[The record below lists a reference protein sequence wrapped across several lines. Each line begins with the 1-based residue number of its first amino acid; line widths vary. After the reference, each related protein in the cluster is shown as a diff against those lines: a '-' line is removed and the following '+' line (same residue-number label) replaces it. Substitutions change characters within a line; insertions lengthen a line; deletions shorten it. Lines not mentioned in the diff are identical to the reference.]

1 MFVVIGVFEMTF
13 SIFNFGC
20 KVNQYESQVMTEL
33 MLNRGYEHTEDREN
47 ADIMIINSCTVT
59 AVSDNKVMKL
69 IRHLRRKNENAVIV
83 LTGCMPQAYPN
94 LKEEFSQVDIVLG
107 NSMRSELPDEIEKF
121 LINREQIVNVHKY
134 ARNSDFELVSVSN
147 FEERTRAFIKI
158 EDGCNRYC
166 SYCIIPYARGPV
178 RSKPIDV
185 LKKEL
190 EHLAA
195 HGYKEIVLVGI
206 NLSAYGQ
213 ELGLHLCDAVE
224 CACSIEGVE
233 RVRLG
238 SLEPERMDRE
248 SIERL
253 SKLEKFCPQF
263 HLSLQSGC
271 DATLK
276 RMNRHYTTQEYKK
289 IVGDLRDA
297 FPNCSITTDVMVGFA
312 GETEEEF
319 SASVSF
325 VKEIAFAKTHVF
337 PYSQR
342 EGTVAAKAPNQID
355 NSVKSQRSRIMIE
368 ATSDTRKAFLES
380 QVGLEEKVL
389 FEQPT
394 KDGYWEG
401 YTMNYT
407 PVKVK
412 SDKALSGEILKI
424 KLERVEGEFCIGEI
438 IQN

>member
-1 MFVVIGVFEMTF
+1 MTF

-20 KVNQYESQVMTEL
+20 KVNQYESQVMSEL
-33 MLNRGYEHTEDREN
+33 MQARGYEYTENKEK
-47 ADIMIINSCTVT
+47 ADIFIINSCTVT

-69 IRHLRRKNENAVIV
+69 IRRLRREKKNSVIV

-107 NSMRSELPDEIEKF
+107 NSLRSELPGEIERF
-121 LINREQIVNVHKY
+121 LSEKKQIINVHQY
-134 ARNSDFELVSVSN
+134 TRNSDFELVSVSS
-147 FEERTRAFIKI
+147 FEEHTRAFIKI

-178 RSKPIDV
+178 RSKPLEI

-190 EHLAA
+190 SHLAES
-195 HGYKEIVLVGI
+195 GYKEIVLVGI

-224 CACSIEGVE
+224 CACSVKGIE

-238 SLEPERMDRE
+238 SLEPERMDKE

-253 SKLEKFCPQF
+253 SKQEKFCPQF

-271 DATLK
+271 DDTLK
-276 RMNRHYTTQEYKK
+276 RMNRHYTSEEYFN
-289 IVGDLRDA
+289 IVSNLRA
-297 FPNCSITTDVMVGFA
+297 VFKNCSITTDIMVGFA

-319 SASVSF
+319 EESLD
-325 VKEIAFAKTHVF
+325 FAKKLGFAKAHVF

-342 EGTVAAKAPNQID
+342 EGTVAARAENQVD
-355 NSVKSQRSRIMIE
+355 NAVKTGRSRLMIE
-368 ATSDTRKAFLES
+368 ATDKSRKEFLLS
-380 QVGLEEKVL
+380 QIGLTEEVL
-389 FEQPT
+389 FEQLT

-401 YTMNYT
+401 YTKNYT

-412 SDKALSGEILKI
+412 SADSISGQIIPVKLTALDGEHC
-424 KLERVEGEFCIGEI
+424 VGELLI
-438 IQN
+438 

>member
-1 MFVVIGVFEMTF
+1 MNF
-13 SIFNFGC
+13 SVFNFGC

-33 MLNRGYEHTEDREN
+33 MIARGYEYTADREQ
-47 ADIMIINSCTVT
+47 ADILIINSCTVT

-69 IRHLRRKNENAVIV
+69 IRHLRRTKEDAVIV

-94 LKEEFSQVDIVLG
+94 LEKEFEQVDIVLG
-107 NSMRSELPDEIEKF
+107 NSLRSEIADKIEEF
-121 LINREQIVNVHKY
+121 LRNRKQIIDVHKY
-134 ARNSDFELVSVSN
+134 TRNSDFELVSVSR

-178 RSKPIDV
+178 RSKPLDV

-190 EHLAA
+190 THLAGA
-195 HGYKEIVLVGI
+195 GYKEFVLVGI

-224 CACSIEGVE
+224 CACSIDGVE

-253 SKLEKFCPQF
+253 SKLDKFCPQF

-276 RMNRHYTTQEYKK
+276 RMNRHYTSDEYAA
-289 IVGDLRDA
+289 IVENLRKV
-297 FPNCSITTDVMVGFA
+297 FPNCSITTDIMVGFA

-319 SASVSF
+319 AQSIAF
-325 VKEIAFAKTHVF
+325 AEKIAFAKAHVF

-342 EGTVAAKAPNQID
+342 EGTVAARAEGQID
-355 NSVKSQRSRIMIE
+355 NSVKVQRSKKMIE
-368 ATSDTRKAFLES
+368 ITDKTRMEFLSS
-380 QVGLEEKVL
+380 QIGLTEDVL

-394 KDGYWEG
+394 ADGYWEG
-401 YTMNYT
+401 YTKNYT

-412 SDKALSGEILKI
+412 SDRPIGGEILSVAI
-424 KLERVEGEFCIGEI
+424 TETDDEYCIGDLC
-438 IQN
+438 N

>member
-1 MFVVIGVFEMTF
+1 MNF
-13 SIFNFGC
+13 SIYNFGC

-33 MLNRGYEHTEDREN
+33 MISRGYEYTEDKEN

-69 IRHLRRKNENAVIV
+69 IRHLRRNKDDSIIV

-94 LKEEFSQVDIVLG
+94 LKEEFEQVDIVLG
-107 NSMRSELPDEIEKF
+107 NSMRSELPDEIEKY
-121 LINREQIVNVHKY
+121 LINREQIINIHKY
-134 ARNSDFELVSVSN
+134 TKNSDFELVSVSN

-185 LKKEL
+185 LKREL
-190 EHLAA
+190 QHMAN

-213 ELGLHLCDAVE
+213 EIGLHLCDAVE
-224 CACSIEGVE
+224 CACSIDGVE

-276 RMNRHYTTQEYKK
+276 RMNRHYTTDEYRK
-289 IVGDLRDA
+289 IVADLRAA
-297 FPNCSITTDVMVGFA
+297 FDNCSITTDVMVGFA

-319 SASVSF
+319 GQSVEF
-325 VKEIAFAKTHVF
+325 VKKIAFAKAHVF

-342 EGTVAAKAPNQID
+342 EGTIAAKSPNQLD
-355 NSVKSQRSRIMIE
+355 NSVKSQRSKIMIE
-368 ATSDTRKAFLES
+368 AANSTRKEFLES
-380 QVGLEEKVL
+380 QIGRSEAVL
-389 FEQPT
+389 FEQT
-394 KDGYWEG
+394 DKNGLWVG
-401 YTMNYT
+401 YTKNYT
-407 PVKVK
+407 PVKIK
-412 SDKALSGEILKI
+412 SDKPLNGMILNV
-424 KLERVEGEFCIGEI
+424 KLCAVNGDFCIGEPE
-438 IQN
+438 

>member
-1 MFVVIGVFEMTF
+1 MNF
-13 SIFNFGC
+13 SVYNFGC

-33 MLNRGYEHTEDREN
+33 MISRGYEYTENKEN

-69 IRHLRRKNENAVIV
+69 IRHLRRNKEDSIIV

-94 LKEEFSQVDIVLG
+94 LKEEFEQVDIVLG
-107 NSMRSELPDEIEKF
+107 NSMRSELPDEIEKY
-121 LINREQIVNVHKY
+121 LINREQIINIHKY
-134 ARNSDFELVSVSN
+134 TKNSDFELVSVSN

-185 LKKEL
+185 LKREL
-190 EHLAA
+190 QHMAN

-224 CACSIEGVE
+224 CACSIDGVE

-276 RMNRHYTTQEYKK
+276 RMNRHYTTEEYRK
-289 IVGDLRDA
+289 IVADLRAA
-297 FPNCSITTDVMVGFA
+297 FDNCSITTDVMVGFA

-319 SASVSF
+319 GQSVEF
-325 VKEIAFAKTHVF
+325 VKEIAFAKAHVF

-342 EGTVAAKAPNQID
+342 EGTIAAKAPNQLD
-355 NSVKSQRSRIMIE
+355 NSVKSKRSKIMIE
-368 ATSDTRKAFLES
+368 AATSTRKAFLES
-380 QVGLEEKVL
+380 QTGRSEAVL
-389 FEQPT
+389 FEQT
-394 KDGYWEG
+394 DKNGLWEG
-401 YTMNYT
+401 YTKNYT
-407 PVKVK
+407 PVKIK
-412 SDKALSGEILKI
+412 SDKPLNGMILNV
-424 KLERVEGEFCIGEI
+424 KLCAVKGDFCIGEVE
-438 IQN
+438 

>member
-1 MFVVIGVFEMTF
+1 MNF
-13 SIFNFGC
+13 SIYNFGC
-20 KVNQYESQVMTEL
+20 KVNQYESQVMTDL
-33 MLNRGYEHTEDREN
+33 MTSRGYDYTDDKEN

-69 IRHLRRKNENAVIV
+69 IRHLRRNNENGIIV

-94 LKEEFSQVDIVLG
+94 LKEQFEQVDIVLG
-107 NSMRSELPDEIEKF
+107 NALRSELPDEIEKF
-121 LINREQIVNVHKY
+121 LTNRTQIINVHKY
-134 ARNSDFELVSVSN
+134 TKNSDFELMSVSK

-190 EHLAA
+190 EHLAQ

-224 CACSIEGVE
+224 CACSIDGVE

-253 SKLEKFCPQF
+253 SKLQKFCPQF

-276 RMNRHYTTQEYKK
+276 RMNRHYTTDEYRK
-289 IVGDLRDA
+289 IASDLRAA
-297 FPNCSITTDVMVGFA
+297 FDNCSITTDVMVGFA

-319 SASVSF
+319 RQSVDF
-325 VKEIAFAKTHVF
+325 VKEIAFAKAHVF

-342 EGTVAAKAPNQID
+342 EGTVAAKAPNQVSQ
-355 NSVKSQRSRIMIE
+355 SVKAQRSRLMIE
-368 ATSDTRKAFLES
+368 AANQSRKAFLES
-380 QVGLEEKVL
+380 QIGNVESVL

-394 KDGYWEG
+394 KDGCWEG
-401 YTMNYT
+401 YTKNYT
-407 PVKVK
+407 PVKVS
-412 SDKALSGEILKI
+412 SDRPLNGEII
-424 KLERVEGEFCIGEI
+424 NVKLQKVEGDFCIGEI
-438 IQN
+438 I

>member
-1 MFVVIGVFEMTF
+1 MNF
-13 SIFNFGC
+13 SVYNFGC

-33 MLNRGYEHTEDREN
+33 MISRGYEYTENKEN

-69 IRHLRRKNENAVIV
+69 IRHLRRNKEDSIIV

-94 LKEEFSQVDIVLG
+94 LKEEFEQVDIVLG
-107 NSMRSELPDEIEKF
+107 NSMRSELPDEIEKY
-121 LINREQIVNVHKY
+121 LINREQIINIHKY
-134 ARNSDFELVSVSN
+134 TKNSDFELVSVSN

-185 LKKEL
+185 LKREL
-190 EHLAA
+190 QRMAN

-213 ELGLHLCDAVE
+213 EIGMRLCDAIE
-224 CACSIEGVE
+224 CACSVEGVE

-276 RMNRHYTTQEYKK
+276 RMNRHYTTEEYRK
-289 IVGDLRDA
+289 IVADLRAA
-297 FPNCSITTDVMVGFA
+297 FDNCSITTDVMVGFA

-319 SASVSF
+319 GQSVEF
-325 VKEIAFAKTHVF
+325 VKEIAFAKAHVF

-342 EGTVAAKAPNQID
+342 EGTIAAKAPNQLD
-355 NSVKSQRSRIMIE
+355 NSVKSKRSKIMIE
-368 ATSDTRKAFLES
+368 AATSTRKAFLES
-380 QVGLEEKVL
+380 QTGRSEAVL
-389 FEQPT
+389 FEQT
-394 KDGYWEG
+394 DKNGLWEG
-401 YTMNYT
+401 YTKNYT
-407 PVKVK
+407 PVKIK
-412 SDKALSGEILKI
+412 SDKPLNGMILNV
-424 KLERVEGEFCIGEI
+424 KLCAVKGDFCIGEVE
-438 IQN
+438 

>member
-1 MFVVIGVFEMTF
+1 MNF
-13 SIFNFGC
+13 SIYNFGC

-33 MLNRGYEHTEDREN
+33 MISRGYEYTEDKEN

-69 IRHLRRKNENAVIV
+69 IRHLRRNKQDSIIV

-94 LKEEFSQVDIVLG
+94 LKEEFEQVDIVLG
-107 NSMRSELPDEIEKF
+107 NAMRSELPDEIEKY
-121 LINREQIVNVHKY
+121 LIKREQIINIHKY
-134 ARNSDFELVSVSN
+134 TKNSDFELVSVSN

-158 EDGCNRYC
+158 EDGCSRYC

-178 RSKPIDV
+178 RSKPIDI
-185 LKKEL
+185 LKREL
-190 EHLAA
+190 EHLAN

-213 ELGLHLCDAVE
+213 EIGLHLCDAVE
-224 CACSIEGVE
+224 CACSVEGVE

-238 SLEPERMDRE
+238 SLEPERMDKE

-276 RMNRHYTTQEYKK
+276 RMNRHYTTEEYRK
-289 IVGDLRDA
+289 IAADLRAA
-297 FPNCSITTDVMVGFA
+297 FENCSITTDVMVGFA

-319 SASVSF
+319 RQSVEF
-325 VKEIAFAKTHVF
+325 VREIGFAKAHVF

-342 EGTVAAKAPNQID
+342 EGTIAAKAPNQID
-355 NSVKSQRSRIMIE
+355 NSIKSQRSKIMIE
-368 ATSDTRKAFLES
+368 AANATRKTFLES
-380 QVGLEEKVL
+380 QIGRSEPVL
-389 FEQPT
+389 FEQT
-394 KDGYWEG
+394 AKDGCWIG
-401 YTMNYT
+401 YTKNYT
-407 PVKVK
+407 PVKIR
-412 SDKALSGEILKI
+412 SDKPLNGEILNV
-424 KLERVEGEFCIGEI
+424 KLYAVEGDFCLGELKLIEF
-438 IQN
+438 

>member
-1 MFVVIGVFEMTF
+1 MNF
-13 SIFNFGC
+13 SIYNFGC

-33 MLNRGYEHTEDREN
+33 MIKKGYEYTDDKEN

-69 IRHLRRKNENAVIV
+69 IRHLRRNKEDSIIV

-94 LKEEFSQVDIVLG
+94 LKEEFEQVDIVLG
-107 NSMRSELPDEIEKF
+107 NAMRSELPDEIEKY
-121 LINREQIVNVHKY
+121 LINHEQIINIHKY
-134 ARNSDFELVSVSN
+134 TKNSDFELVSVSD

-178 RSKPIDV
+178 RSKPIEV
-185 LKKEL
+185 LKREL
-190 EHLAA
+190 EHLAN

-213 ELGLHLCDAVE
+213 EIGLHLCDAVE

-238 SLEPERMDRE
+238 SLEPERMDKE

-253 SKLEKFCPQF
+253 SKLDKFCPQF

-276 RMNRHYTTQEYKK
+276 RMNRHYTTDEYRK
-289 IVGDLRDA
+289 IVADLRAA
-297 FPNCSITTDVMVGFA
+297 FENCSITTDVMVGFA

-319 SASVSF
+319 RQSVNF
-325 VKEIAFAKTHVF
+325 VNEIAFAKAHVF

-342 EGTVAAKAPNQID
+342 EGTIAAKAPNQLD
-355 NSVKSQRSRIMIE
+355 NSVKSQRSKIMIE
-368 ATSDTRKAFLES
+368 TTNTKRKAFLES
-380 QVGLEEKVL
+380 QIGRFEPVL
-389 FEQPT
+389 FEQT
-394 KDGYWEG
+394 AKDGCWIG
-401 YTMNYT
+401 YTKNYT
-407 PVKVK
+407 PVKIR
-412 SDKALSGEILKI
+412 SDKPLN
-424 KLERVEGEFCIGEI
+424 GEI
-438 IQN
+438 INVKLCSVEGDFCRGEI

>member
-1 MFVVIGVFEMTF
+1 MTF

-20 KVNQYESQVMTEL
+20 KVNQYESQVMSEL
-33 MLNRGYEHTEDREN
+33 MQARGYEYTDNKEQ
-47 ADIMIINSCTVT
+47 ADILIINSCTVT

-69 IRHLRRKNENAVIV
+69 IRRLRREKENAVIV

-94 LKEEFSQVDIVLG
+94 LKKEFSQVDIVLG
-107 NSMRSELPDEIEKF
+107 NSMRSELPDEIERF
-121 LINREQIVNVHKY
+121 LAQRRQIINVHKY
-134 ARNSDFELVSVSN
+134 TRNSDFELVSVSS
-147 FEERTRAFIKI
+147 FEEHTRAFIKI

-178 RSKPIDV
+178 RSKPLDI

-195 HGYKEIVLVGI
+195 AGYKEIVLVGI

-213 ELGLHLCDAVE
+213 DLGLHLCDAVE
-224 CACSIEGVE
+224 CACSINGIE

-238 SLEPERMDRE
+238 SLEPERMDKV

-276 RMNRHYTTQEYKK
+276 RMNRHYTCDEYLK
-289 IVGDLRDA
+289 IVSDLRST
-297 FPNCSITTDVMVGFA
+297 FKNCSITTDIMVGFA

-319 SASVSF
+319 SDSLAFAEKV
-325 VKEIAFAKTHVF
+325 AFAKVHVF

-342 EGTVAAKAPNQID
+342 EGTVAAKAENQLD
-355 NSVKSQRSRIMIE
+355 NSVKSRRSKQMIE
-368 ATSDTRKAFLES
+368 VTGKTRRAFLQS
-380 QVGLEEKVL
+380 QIGLVEDVL

-394 KDGYWEG
+394 KDGCWEG
-401 YTMNYT
+401 YTKNYT
-407 PVKVK
+407 PVKIKSGDEIGGRIIPVK
-412 SDKALSGEILKI
+412 LVRIDGDHCVGEPVT
-424 KLERVEGEFCIGEI
+424 R
-438 IQN
+438 

>member
-1 MFVVIGVFEMTF
+1 MTF

-20 KVNQYESQVMTEL
+20 KVNQYESQVMSEL
-33 MLNRGYEHTEDREN
+33 MQARGYEYTEDKEQ
-47 ADIMIINSCTVT
+47 ADIFIINSCTVT
-59 AVSDNKVMKL
+59 AVSDSKVMKL
-69 IRHLRRKNENAVIV
+69 IRRLRREKNNSVIV

-107 NSMRSELPDEIEKF
+107 NSLRSELPDEIERF
-121 LINREQIVNVHKY
+121 LSEKKQIINVHQY
-134 ARNSDFELVSVSN
+134 TRNSDFELVSVSS
-147 FEERTRAFIKI
+147 FEEHTRAFIKI

-178 RSKPIDV
+178 RSKPLEI

-190 EHLAA
+190 NHLAEA
-195 HGYKEIVLVGI
+195 GYKEIVLVGI

-224 CACSIEGVE
+224 CACSVKGIE

-238 SLEPERMDRE
+238 SLEPERMDKE

-253 SKLEKFCPQF
+253 SKQEKFCPQF

-271 DATLK
+271 DDTLR
-276 RMNRHYTTQEYKK
+276 RMNRHYTSEEYFN
-289 IVGDLRDA
+289 IVNNLRA
-297 FPNCSITTDVMVGFA
+297 VFKNCSITTDIMVGFA

-319 SASVSF
+319 KKSLDFA
-325 VKEIAFAKTHVF
+325 KKLAFAKAHVF

-342 EGTVAAKAPNQID
+342 EGTVAARAKNQVD
-355 NSVKSQRSRIMIE
+355 NAVKTDRSRLMIE
-368 ATSDTRKAFLES
+368 ATNKSRKEFLNS
-380 QVGLEEKVL
+380 QIGLTEEVL
-389 FEQPT
+389 FEQLT

-401 YTMNYT
+401 YTKNYT
-407 PVKVK
+407 PVKMKSSDSISGQIIPVK
-412 SDKALSGEILKI
+412 LTALDGEH
-424 KLERVEGEFCIGEI
+424 CIGEPV
-438 IQN
+438 

>member
-1 MFVVIGVFEMTF
+1 MTF
-13 SIFNFGC
+13 SVFNFGC
-20 KVNQYESQVMTEL
+20 KVNQYESQLMTEL
-33 MLNRGYEHTEDREN
+33 MENRGYEYTEDKES
-47 ADIMIINSCTVT
+47 ADILIINSCTVT

-69 IRHLRRKNENAVIV
+69 IRRLRREKENAVIV

-107 NSMRSELPDEIEKF
+107 NSLRSELPDAVEKF
-121 LINREQIVNVHKY
+121 LKNREQIIDVHKY
-134 ARNSDFELVSVSN
+134 TRNSSFELASVSH

-178 RSKPIDV
+178 RSKPLDIIE
-185 LKKEL
+185 KEL
-190 EHLAA
+190 SHLAA
-195 HGYKEIVLVGI
+195 TGYKEVVLVGI

-224 CACSIEGVE
+224 CACAVDGIE

-238 SLEPERMDRE
+238 SLEPERMDKQ

-253 SKLEKFCPQF
+253 SKLDKFCPQF

-276 RMNRHYTTQEYKK
+276 RMNRHYTADEYRS
-289 IVGDLRDA
+289 IVNNLRTV
-297 FPNCSITTDVMVGFA
+297 FNNCSITTDVMVGFA

-319 SASVSF
+319 EQSLDF
-325 VKEIAFAKTHVF
+325 VKNIAFAKVHVF

-342 EGTVAAKAPNQID
+342 AGTVAAKAPNQLD
-355 NSVKSQRSRIMIE
+355 NSVKAKRSKIMIE
-368 ATSDTRKAFLES
+368 ATNKTRLDFLKS
-380 QVGLEEKVL
+380 QIGLSEKVL

-394 KDGYWEG
+394 KDGFWEG
-401 YTMNYT
+401 YTKNYT

-412 SDKALSGEILKI
+412 SDRPLNGEII
-424 KLERVEGEFCIGEI
+424 KARLVSVEGECCMGELMI
-438 IQN
+438 E

>member
-1 MFVVIGVFEMTF
+1 MNF
-13 SIFNFGC
+13 SVYNFGC

-33 MLNRGYEHTEDREN
+33 MISRGYEYTENKEN

-69 IRHLRRKNENAVIV
+69 IRHLRRNKEDSIIV

-94 LKEEFSQVDIVLG
+94 LKEEFEQVDIVLG
-107 NSMRSELPDEIEKF
+107 NSMRSELPDEIEKY
-121 LINREQIVNVHKY
+121 LINREQIINIHKY
-134 ARNSDFELVSVSN
+134 TKNSDFELVSVS
-147 FEERTRAFIKI
+147 

-185 LKKEL
+185 LKREL
-190 EHLAA
+190 QHMAN

-224 CACSIEGVE
+224 CACSIDGVE

-276 RMNRHYTTQEYKK
+276 RMNRHYTTEEYRK
-289 IVGDLRDA
+289 IVADLRAA
-297 FPNCSITTDVMVGFA
+297 FDNCSITTDVMVGFA

-319 SASVSF
+319 GQSVEF
-325 VKEIAFAKTHVF
+325 VKEIAFAKAHVF

-342 EGTVAAKAPNQID
+342 EGTIAAKAPNQLD
-355 NSVKSQRSRIMIE
+355 NSVKSKRSKIMIE
-368 ATSDTRKAFLES
+368 AATSTRKAFLES
-380 QVGLEEKVL
+380 QIGRSEAVL
-389 FEQPT
+389 FEQT
-394 KDGYWEG
+394 DKNGLWEG
-401 YTMNYT
+401 YTKNYT
-407 PVKVK
+407 PVKIK
-412 SDKALSGEILKI
+412 SDKPLNGMILNV
-424 KLERVEGEFCIGEI
+424 KLCAVKGDFCIGEVE
-438 IQN
+438 

>member
-1 MFVVIGVFEMTF
+1 MKF
-13 SIFNFGC
+13 SIYNFGC

-33 MLNRGYEHTEDREN
+33 MISRGYEYTEDKEN

-69 IRHLRRKNENAVIV
+69 IRHLRRNKEDSIIV

-94 LKEEFSQVDIVLG
+94 LKEEFEQVDIVLG

-121 LINREQIVNVHKY
+121 LINREQIINIHKY
-134 ARNSDFELVSVSN
+134 TKNSDFELVSVSD

-178 RSKPIDV
+178 RSKPMDI
-185 LKKEL
+185 LKREL
-190 EHLAA
+190 THLAN

-213 ELGLHLCDAVE
+213 EIGLHLCDAVE

-238 SLEPERMDRE
+238 SLEPERMDKE

-276 RMNRHYTTQEYKK
+276 RMNRHYTTDEYRK
-289 IVGDLRDA
+289 IVSDLRA
-297 FPNCSITTDVMVGFA
+297 TFENCSITTDVMVGFA

-319 SASVSF
+319 IQSVDF
-325 VKEIAFAKTHVF
+325 VKEIAFAKAHVF

-342 EGTVAAKAPNQID
+342 TGTIAAKAPNQLD
-355 NSVKSQRSRIMIE
+355 NSVKSQRSKVMIE
-368 ATSDTRKAFLES
+368 AANLTRKAFLES
-380 QVGLEEKVL
+380 QTHRVEAVL
-389 FEQPT
+389 FEQT
-394 KDGYWEG
+394 DKNGLWMG
-401 YTMNYT
+401 YTKNYT
-407 PVKVK
+407 PVKIR
-412 SDKALSGEILKI
+412 SDKPLNGEILNV
-424 KLERVEGEFCIGEI
+424 KLCTVEGDFCIGEVE
-438 IQN
+438 